1 MKTRP
6 EADKLVQEAL
16 DSLDGIQRAEP
27 QPFFYTRLMG
37 RLQRD
42 QKTIWETMGSFLS
55 RPAVAF
61 AGLFLILMMNV
72 FIVSKRDTDTNPA
85 LQTIVEQST
94 SPVPDNDYVIAASS
108 SFEYENIDQQ

>member
-6 EADKLVQEAL
+6 EVDKLVQEAL

-27 QPFFYTRLMG
+27 QPFFYTRLVG

-72 FIVSKRDTDTNPA
+72 FIVTKRDNANDTNPSLPA
-85 LQTIVEQST
+85 LVEEIKT
-94 SPVPDNDYVIAASS
+94 DNDYVIASSS

>member
-42 QKTIWETMGSFLS
+42 QKTIWETVGSFLS

-61 AGLFLILMMNV
+61 ASLFLILLMNV
-72 FIVSKRDTDTNPA
+72 FIVSKRDTDTNSSLPV
-85 LQTIVEQST
+85 IVEEIKT
-94 SPVPDNDYVIAASS
+94 DNDYVIASSS

>member
-6 EADKLVQEAL
+6 EVDKLVNEAL

-55 RPAVAF
+55 RPVVAF
-61 AGLFLILMMNV
+61 AGLFLILVLNV
-72 FIVSKRDTDTNPA
+72 FIVSQRDSDTNSSLPM
-85 LQTIVEQST
+85 IVEELKT
-94 SPVPDNDYVIAASS
+94 DNDYVIAASS

>member
-6 EADKLVQEAL
+6 EVDKLVQEAL

-27 QPFFYTRLMG
+27 QPFFYTRLVG

-55 RPAVAF
+55 RPVVAF
-61 AGLFLILMMNV
+61 AGLFLILLLNV
-72 FIVSKRDTDTNPA
+72 FIVSQRNNDSNPT
-85 LQTIVEQST
+85 LQTIVDQAT
-94 SPVPDNDYVIAASS
+94 IPGTDNDYVIAASS